1 MYSIFRGT
9 AHCIYALY
17 HIRKFIVKVEKEVWT
32 KKCNGRSK
40 DYMRIAGENLLYYKL
55 EMVDVSAAHHRKNVS
70 GYLWQIKEGKHFD
83 KKEEK
88 TF

>member
-1 MYSIFRGT
+1 M
-9 AHCIYALY
+9 
-17 HIRKFIVKVEKEVWT
+17 
-32 KKCNGRSK
+32 
-40 DYMRIAGENLLYYKL
+40 AGQKIICELQENLLYYKL